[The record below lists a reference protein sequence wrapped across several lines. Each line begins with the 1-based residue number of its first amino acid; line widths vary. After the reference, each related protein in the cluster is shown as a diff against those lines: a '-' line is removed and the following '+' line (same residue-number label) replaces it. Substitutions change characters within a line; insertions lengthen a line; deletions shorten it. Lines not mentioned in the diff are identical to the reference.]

1 MAKSHPHS
9 KDTGTD
15 TSVVRDL
22 VSDNG
27 AACSIHDKPDIGFD
41 TADFNI
47 SFIGSKNITS
57 FVIIMID
64 KRLDTDGCGFAVVGY
79 LLVGNANVIKVF
91 ECLRCFPQG

>member
-15 TSVVRDL
+15 TSVVRNL

-64 KRLDTDGCGFAVVGY
+64 KGFDTDSSSFAIVSN
-79 LLVGNANVIKVF
+79 LLMGDADVIKVF
-91 ECLRCFPQG
+91 KRLRCFP